1 MITIK
6 SFAAIDIGSNAMRLL
21 VSNIVEQE
29 GKDTQFNK
37 SSLVRVPIRLGQDVF
52 TVGEISDENIDRM
65 IDAMKAYKLL
75 MKVHKVE
82 RYKACATSAMREADN
97 NRDIV
102 EIIQQEADI
111 QIDIIDGKKEA
122 AIIASSDLKEYIAT
136 DKTYLY
142 VDVGGGSTEFSLFS
156 NGKIIA
162 SKSFKNGT
170 VRMLNNMVN
179 EIVWVEI
186 EKWIKLNTAP
196 FEDITMIGSGGNI
209 NKLFK
214 MTGKQQD
221 KPLTFLGLNAQYAML
236 NKMTYDQRISELA
249 LNPDR
254 ADVIIPATKIYLNA
268 MKWSGARHLYEP
280 KIGLSDGIV
289 KAMYYGRIK
298 TSKSKVFRNNSKFG
312 LISFKRLNLSCGV
325 KARLFSIFSL
335 TTNSISM
342 SWL

>member
-6 SFAAIDIGSNAMRLL
+6 RYAAIDIGSNAMRLL
-21 VSNIVEQE
+21 VSNIVEQK
-29 GKDTQFNK
+29 GKETQFNK

-52 TVGEISDENIDRM
+52 TVGEISDENIERM

-82 RYKACATSAMREADN
+82 QYKACATSAMREAN
-97 NRDIV
+97 NNTEIV
-102 EIIQQEADI
+102 EIIQREAEID
-111 QIDIIDGKKEA
+111 IDIIDGKKEA
-122 AIIASSDLKEYIAT
+122 SIIASSDLKEYITT

-156 NGKIIA
+156 NGNIIA

-179 EIVWVEI
+179 EIVWTEI
-186 EKWIKLNTAP
+186 EKWIKIHTAP
-196 FEDITMIGSGGNI
+196 FDEIMLIGSGGNI

-221 KPLTFLGLNAQYAML
+221 KPLTYLGLNAQFAML
-236 NKMTYDQRISELA
+236 NKMTYDERIAELG

-268 MKWSGARHLYEP
+268 MKWSGARHLYVP

-289 KAMYYGRIK
+289 KAMYYGKI
-298 TSKSKVFRNNSKFG
+298 
-312 LISFKRLNLSCGV
+312 
-325 KARLFSIFSL
+325 
-335 TTNSISM
+335 
-342 SWL
+342 